1 MPKIRNCH
9 LSFVVLYC
17 NYYSLK
23 ILDVMKN
30 LIEVSLIKVIAFLSS
45 TNPSLFFAISGYE
58 NKAGEVSNQTIQLN
72 IDRTKLADKA
82 RNTLLGRL
90 MDSANVLQGNAII
103 ALIKSIDLPNVRR
116 SKAQI
121 NAFERLNKNVQ
132 YCKETNQFSI
142 FGGQRIAKEIIQKGI
157 YKTVKSRPE
166 TIAKNKESKSIPYF
180 NPARF
185 NLDASK
191 YRFFIDG
198 NKVIFQAR

>member
-1 MPKIRNCH
+1 
-9 LSFVVLYC
+9 
-17 NYYSLK
+17 
-23 ILDVMKN
+23 MKK

-58 NKAGEVSNQTIQLN
+58 NKQGEVSNQTIQLN
-72 IDRTKLADKA
+72 IDRTKLAVKA
-82 RNTLLGRL
+82 TDTLLERL
-90 MDSANVLQGNAII
+90 IDSANALQGNAII
-103 ALIKSIDLPNVRR
+103 ALIKSIDLPNVVR
-116 SKAQI
+116 SKAQT

-142 FGGQRIAKEIIQKGI
+142 FGGQRIAKEIITKGI
-157 YKTVKSRPE
+157 YKSVNSAPL
-166 TIAKNKESKSIPYF
+166 TIAKKAESKTIPYF

>member
-1 MPKIRNCH
+1 
-9 LSFVVLYC
+9 
-17 NYYSLK
+17 
-23 ILDVMKN
+23 MKN

-45 TNPSLFFAISGYE
+45 TNPSLFFGLTGYE
-58 NKAGEVSNQTIQLN
+58 NKQGEVSNQTVQLN
-72 IDRTKLADKA
+72 IDRTNLAEKA
-82 RNTLLGRL
+82 INTLLERL
-90 MDSANVLQGNAII
+90 LLSANELQGTAII
-103 ALIKSIDLPNVRR
+103 ALIKSIVLPNVRR
-116 SKAQI
+116 SNAQK

-142 FGGQRIAKEIIQKGI
+142 FGGQRIAKEIIINGI
-157 YKTVKSRPE
+157 YKTVKSKPL
-166 TIAKNKESKSIPYF
+166 TLAKNKESKSIPYF